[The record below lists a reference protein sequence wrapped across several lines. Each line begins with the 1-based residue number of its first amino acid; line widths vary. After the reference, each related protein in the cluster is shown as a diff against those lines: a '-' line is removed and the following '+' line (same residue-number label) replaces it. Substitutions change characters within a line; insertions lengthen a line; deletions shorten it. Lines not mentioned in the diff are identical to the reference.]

1 VNAQSPWRAGKGS
14 YYEGGVREPMI
25 LRWPGTIQP
34 GRCEELVNTL
44 DFYPTFL
51 EVADLEPS
59 TNLDGVSLGPLM
71 MGTGD
76 WQAVPQFW
84 HFPVYLQAYNGA
96 KDQARDFL
104 FRTRPGS
111 AVRVEQWKLHEYFE
125 DGALELYDLS
135 QDRGE
140 RQNLAEAL
148 PEKTAELKGLLDDWR
163 ERVKAPIPTEPNP
176 KYDQIVEAQALAEFE

>member
-1 VNAQSPWRAGKGS
+1 
-14 YYEGGVREPMI
+14 
-25 LRWPGTIQP
+25 
-34 GRCEELVNTL
+34 
-44 DFYPTFL
+44 
-51 EVADLEPS
+51 
-59 TNLDGVSLGPLM
+59 
-71 MGTGD
+71 
-76 WQAVPQFW
+76 
-84 HFPVYLQAYNGA
+84 
-96 KDQARDFL
+96 
-104 FRTRPGS
+104 
-111 AVRVEQWKLHEYFE
+111 VRVEQWKLHEYFE